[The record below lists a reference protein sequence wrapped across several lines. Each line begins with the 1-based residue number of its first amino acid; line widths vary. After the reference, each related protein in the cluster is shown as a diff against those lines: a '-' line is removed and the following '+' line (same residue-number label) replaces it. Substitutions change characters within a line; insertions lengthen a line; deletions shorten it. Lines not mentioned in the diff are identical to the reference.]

1 MDKAG
6 CNERAAVNEKEKRI
20 EGAFQR
26 EKETQASQKR
36 YEAEG
41 VKMGEGPRDP
51 VRGSKQASGRR
62 TSSYLRNGGQWQWP
76 AQAQQDGSSGASTAY
91 LDLFLQVASD
101 SVPVP
106 VSVPA

>member
-41 VKMGEGPRDP
+41 VKM
-51 VRGSKQASGRR
+51 A
-62 TSSYLRNGGQWQWP
+62 NGINIRKMTHTKISRQMKIGK
-76 AQAQQDGSSGASTAY
+76 TNR
-91 LDLFLQVASD
+91 LDEHLPTELI
-101 SVPVP
+101 
-106 VSVPA
+106 